1 MNRINTRSSF
11 RLETIAAVRSS
22 VRLLFSFVLICLSLF
37 AVTATAD
44 VLNSADY
51 PGISR
56 SSGSVIVQ
64 YEESDSNYRFILGS
78 LKKINGVLVREK
90 EQSLKGRLYRITY
103 QVPERFSPQ
112 EAFSHIDNQITK
124 LGGNKLFE
132 CFSRA
137 CGSSNQW
144 ANKVFGYSRLY
155 GFDQSQ
161 SFASYQLNNQYF
173 SLYSVQR
180 GNKQVYL
187 RLEVLVTQPL
197 GFQALL
203 AKGQGVPFGNDSE
216 IQMIKQYMAE
226 NSGKLLWLVGRNNDD
241 VTPQEQLTRAKVSVN
256 RLKLAL
262 IEQGVEAERIKLHSL
277 GGFAPERDAEIL
289 MYVE

>member
-1 MNRINTRSSF
+1 M
-11 RLETIAAVRSS
+11 
-22 VRLLFSFVLICLSLF
+22 
-37 AVTATAD
+37 
-44 VLNSADY
+44 
-51 PGISR
+51 
-56 SSGSVIVQ
+56 
-64 YEESDSNYRFILGS
+64 
-78 LKKINGVLVREK
+78 
-90 EQSLKGRLYRITY
+90 
-103 QVPERFSPQ
+103 
-112 EAFSHIDNQITK
+112 
-124 LGGNKLFE
+124 
-132 CFSRA
+132 
-137 CGSSNQW
+137 
-144 ANKVFGYSRLY
+144 
-155 GFDQSQ
+155 
-161 SFASYQLNNQYF
+161 
-173 SLYSVQR
+173 
-180 GNKQVYL
+180 
-187 RLEVLVTQPL
+187 LVTQPL

>member
-1 MNRINTRSSF
+1 MNRVNRRSCF
-11 RLETIAAVRSS
+11 RLDTIGPGRGGIRS
-22 VRLLFSFVLICLSLF
+22 LFSFVLVCLSLF
-37 AVTATAD
+37 AVTAAAD
-44 VLNSADY
+44 VLNSSDY

-90 EQSLKGRLYRITY
+90 EQNLKGRLYRITY

-112 EAFSHIDNQITK
+112 EAFSHIDNQITQ
-124 LGGNKLFE
+124 LGGSKLFE
-132 CFSRA
+132 CSSRA

-161 SFASYQLNNQYF
+161 SFASYQLDNQYF
-173 SLYSVQR
+173 SLYAVQR

-197 GFQALL
+197 DFQALL
-203 AKGQGVPFGNDSE
+203 AKGQGVTFGNDGQ
-216 IQMIKQYMAE
+216 ITVIRDYMF
-226 NSGKLLWLVGRNNDD
+226 GHPDRVLWLVGRNHED
-241 VTPQEQLTRAKVSVN
+241 VSTQEQVERALVSVN
-256 RLKLAL
+256 RLKSAL
-262 IEQGVEAERIKLHSL
+262 TEQGIDAARIKLHSL
-277 GGFAPERDAEIL
+277 GGFAPERDSEIL
-289 MYVE
+289 IYVE